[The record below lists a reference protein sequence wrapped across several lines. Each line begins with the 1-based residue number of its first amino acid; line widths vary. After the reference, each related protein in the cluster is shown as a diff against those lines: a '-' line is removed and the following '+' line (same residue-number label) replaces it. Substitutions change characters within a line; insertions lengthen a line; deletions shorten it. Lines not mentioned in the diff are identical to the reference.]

1 MYKFDKVYRY
11 FQKMKKTEQIFN
23 EAELALLK
31 EGLKRS
37 YKERFE
43 MATRL
48 YKIQQTMNKASI
60 IHKPFIAK

>member
-1 MYKFDKVYRY
+1 MGKQKQSFD
-11 FQKMKKTEQIFN
+11 Q
-23 EAELALLK
+23 AESERLK

-48 YKIQQTMNKASI
+48 YKIQQTMKQASI
-60 IHKPFIAK
+60 SHKPFISK

>member
-1 MYKFDKVYRY
+1 MGTAK
-11 FQKMKKTEQIFN
+11 QTLTPSEI
-23 EAELALLK
+23 ALLK

-43 MATRL
+43 FATRL

-60 IHKPFIAK
+60 VHKPFISK